1 MSNELLNSAYDYNLP
16 NIYTGQNI
24 LESLRGKITLI
35 VNISSKAGYS
45 PVCSRMWSY
54 ARTARQLW
62 QLQELHNRYSARGFS
77 VVAVPCNQFGR
88 QEPGTNEEIGKF
100 IRETYPFVSYPISE
114 KLEVNGPNEH
124 PLYKF
129 LKGPQ
134 VRARDDNRADNS
146 SAATNGQNLAGQAM
160 ARVPHNY
167 EKFLVSGAGQS
178 IGRFNWADLPLATE
192 SVAAGGSW
200 VIIDALN
207 EMLP

>member
-1 MSNELLNSAYDYNLP
+1 MSNELLDSAYDYNLP
-16 NIYTGQNI
+16 DIYTGENI
-24 LESLRGKITLI
+24 MESVRGKITII
-35 VNISSKAGYS
+35 VNISSKAKYH
-45 PVCSRMWSY
+45 PICSKMWSY

-77 VVAVPCNQFGR
+77 VIAVPCNQFGK
-88 QEPGTNEEIGKF
+88 QEPGTNEEIGNF
-100 IRETYPFVSYPISE
+100 IKETYPFVSYPISE
-114 KLEVNGPNEH
+114 KIEVNGKNEH

-134 VRARDDNRADNS
+134 TRSRDDNMADSS
-146 SAATNGQNLAGQAM
+146 SAASEGQNLAGQAI

-192 SVAAGGSW
+192 SVASGGSW
-200 VIIDALN
+200 VLIEALE